1 MGKYK
6 TNNYWE
12 PIAKILEVMPR
23 FQEAVAK
30 IRADFNIPA
39 KGIPYE
45 ERASWYQKFFIN
57 PDVDTASRYG
67 WSYEYQLLPP
77 NKKLL
82 DAIDNLRHEF
92 NLDARWMHPLF
103 AYISDGSKKL
113 GCPSNQSAS
122 VTPRFNDVR
131 LPKDKLRVTSL
142 SIRIEKDTSFSD
154 IRAIWAEIEK
164 YQKYMDSVIPT
175 RRDAIQTKT
184 VEKYRKIIELRNQGL
199 KYQEI
204 ADQNPDLGFIAA
216 EDIRAFVHK
225 QESRFKKSSSLRN
238 VPDLWWHNTT

>member
-12 PIAKILEVMPR
+12 PFAKILEVMPR
-23 FQEAVAK
+23 FQKAIEQSRIELSVPP
-30 IRADFNIPA
+30 D
-39 KGIPYE
+39 GIPYN
-45 ERASWYQKFFIN
+45 ERASWYQKFFSN

-77 NKKLL
+77 NKKFL
-82 DAIDNLRHEF
+82 DTIDILREDF

-113 GCPSNQSAS
+113 GCPSNKSAS
-122 VTPRFNDVR
+122 ASPRFNDIR
-131 LPKDKLRVTSL
+131 LPKEELRVTSL
-142 SIRIEKDTSFSD
+142 SIRIEKDTSISD
-154 IRAIWAEIEK
+154 IRAIWTEIEE
-164 YQKYMDSVIPT
+164 YQEYMDSVIPT

-184 VEKYRKIIELRNQGL
+184 VENYRKIIKLRNQGL

-204 ADQNPDLGFIAA
+204 ANQHPELGFIAA